1 MGEFKTIKDFL
12 YALAQKL
19 NIKKEDMSKIS
30 TTNVESGDLGNYN
43 KINHSLNIGLFKH
56 SLDNASFI
64 NFIDTI
70 IHEFRHFYIHRVR
83 KNSQNSIEKLIYFN
97 MEYFYILSKFYVIF
111 NAYDKQC
118 LFFDSIG
125 YRIKKMFS

>member
-1 MGEFKTIKDFL
+1 MP
-12 YALAQKL
+12 
-19 NIKKEDMSKIS
+19 KIS
-30 TTNVESGDLGNYN
+30 TTNVESGDLGNYIKGCN
-43 KINHSLNIGLFKH
+43 LLNIGLFKH